1 MNNLLKILLKYN
13 VKYIDSSDESL
24 SIPYGI
30 WLREKSETI
39 YADNKHFLDLPNYR
53 VEFYFKD
60 FKTQKELEERFEKE
74 LEDND
79 FFFSKSED
87 IFIKENIYQIYYE
100 IQGGITSVR
109 SNKK

>member
-13 VKYIDSSDESL
+13 VKYINSSDESL

-30 WLREKSETI
+30 WAREKSDNL
-39 YADNKHFLDLPNYR
+39 YADNKKYLELPNYR

-60 FKTQKELEERFEKE
+60 FKTQKELEENFEKE
-74 LEDND
+74 LEENG

-87 IFIKENIYQIYYE
+87 IFIQENIYQIYYE
-100 IQGGITSVR
+100 IQGGL
-109 SNKK
+109 